1 MTTIMTTTSSH
12 PLKRVTAVA
21 LAVALVGSLLLALV
35 GAKPAQAALS
45 GQIAYQA
52 KDSSGNYQ
60 IYTISPD
67 GSGSPTQVTSDP
79 TNHFSPAYSPNGKTI
94 AYQAKDSSGI
104 LQIYT
109 IPADGSGSPTQVTS
123 DPTYHNTHPAYSPNG
138 KTIAY
143 QVEVGQ
149 NEYRI
154 YTIPADGNG
163 SPKQLTSGGSPTWG

>member
-1 MTTIMTTTSSH
+1 M
-12 PLKRVTAVA
+12 A

-35 GAKPAQAALS
+35 GAKPAQAALP

-60 IYTISPD
+60 IYTISPN
-67 GSGSPTQVTSDP
+67 GNGSPIQVTSDP
-79 TNHFSPAYSPNGKTI
+79 TNHFS
-94 AYQAKDSSGI
+94 
-104 LQIYT
+104 
-109 IPADGSGSPTQVTS
+109 
-123 DPTYHNTHPAYSPNG
+123 PAYSPNG

-154 YTIPADGNG
+154 YTLPADGNG
-163 SPKQLTSGGSPTWG
+163 SPKQLTSGGSPAWG